1 MPSIL
6 RRTQFGNPI
15 LRTPTEKLSEKQIT
29 SKEIQQLISDM
40 RFTLIKRKYGVG
52 LAATQVGVSVSLSL
66 IGIKPTPN
74 RPNEVSF
81 DSVIINPSF
90 IGIGQKSPMW
100 EGCISFSSGG
110 EAMYA
115 KVPRYKKIKAN
126 WRDEKGAKHEKE
138 ISGLPAH
145 VFQHETDHLNGI
157 LFVDRVKDPSSWMT
171 ASEYRK
177 RIVRPRLRAEKSQE
191 MDKLKN
197 SSS

>member
-15 LRTPTEKLSEKQIT
+15 LRAPTEKLSEKQIK
-29 SKEIQQLISDM
+29 SEPIQKLISNM
-40 RFTLIKRKYGVG
+40 QYTLKKRKYGVG
-52 LAATQVGVSVSLSL
+52 LAATQVGKNVSLAL

-74 RPNEVSF
+74 RPDEIPL

-90 IGIGQKSPMW
+90 TGVGNKKPMW

-115 KVPRYKKIKAN
+115 KVPRYKKIKAE
-126 WRDEKGAKHEKE
+126 WLDEKGIRHKEE
-138 ISGLPAH
+138 ISGMPAH
-145 VFQHETDHLNGI
+145 VFQHEADHLNGV
-157 LFVDRVKDPSSWMT
+157 LFVDRVKDPTTWMT

-177 RIVRPRLRAEKSQE
+177 RIVRPRLKTQKS
-191 MDKLKN
+191 KHPA
-197 SSS
+197 